1 MRCWSHGPTPASLGG
16 MTAPADP
23 PLPRTRLFVDAP
35 LAAGVSARLS
45 DAQTHHLRGVLRLQ
59 AGTGLRLF
67 NSRDGEWLGRLGHFR
82 KNDAGHA
89 VADEQIRRP
98 GPMPDLWLCF
108 APVKKDA
115 IDAVVAKGTELGAA
129 VLQPVFTRF
138 TDVQRVNLDRL
149 RAHAVGAAEQ
159 CERLDVPEVR
169 DPVWLEALLEAW
181 PRARTL
187 LVCAEAGAACPIA
200 EVVAPGPAA
209 LLVGPEGGFTA
220 TELDLLRGH
229 EFVRPVGLGPRILRA
244 DTAAIAALAVWQML
258 AGDGRDRPPHRL

>member
-1 MRCWSHGPTPASLGG
+1 
-16 MTAPADP
+16 MTSDA
-23 PLPRTRLFVDAP
+23 LPRTRLFVDAP
-35 LAAGVSARLS
+35 LAAGAAVPLS
-45 DAQTHHLRGVLRLQ
+45 DVQAHHLRGVLRL
-59 AGTGLRLF
+59 APGEGLRLF
-67 NSRDGEWLGRLGHFR
+67 NPRDGEWLARL
-82 KNDAGHA
+82 DALAKSGGAAA
-89 VADEQIRRP
+89 VERQLRP
-98 GPMPDLWLCF
+98 PASAPDLWLCF

-115 IDAVVAKGTELGAA
+115 IDAVVEKGTELGAA

-169 DPVWLEALLEAW
+169 DPVRLDALLAAW
-181 PRARTL
+181 PAGRLL
-187 LVCAEAGAACPIA
+187 LVCAEAGAARPIA
-200 EVVAPGPAA
+200 EAAAEAHGPAG
-209 LLVGPEGGFTA
+209 LLVGPEGGFDA
-220 TELDLLRGH
+220 AELDLLRRH